1 MDKVHRR
8 RVVIALTA
16 IAVVVLTAC
25 GTNRSSS
32 IAGDAPVKVAAVPAQ
47 TPAATSTSTD
57 SAQPKLCPNEAAA
70 FDKGNFPRY
79 PYIDNAW
86 LPLIPGTRNVLEGR
100 ADRGGGPLPH
110 RVVFTVTDLVKVID
124 GVPNVVVYD
133 TDIEDGEIAEA
144 ELAFFA
150 QDRDGNVWNLG
161 EYPEEYDDGEF
172 VGAPSTWF
180 SGIDDARGGIHMMA
194 NPQKGTGWYLQ
205 GTVPTIGFLDC
216 ARVFS
221 TNASA
226 CVLVKCFNPVLV
238 TDETSPLDP
247 GSGIQKKFHALGVG
261 IVQVGAIGGEE
272 GETLQLVESRT
283 LTARELRT
291 TRAAALA
298 LETHAYE
305 TNPLYQ
311 QTERAK

>member
-1 MDKVHRR
+1 MDRVRR
-8 RVVIALTA
+8 GRVGISLTA
-16 IAVVVLTAC
+16 IAVLVLTAC
-25 GTNRSSS
+25 GTSQSSS
-32 IAGDAPVKVAAVPAQ
+32 LADKPDVKVTPVVAQ
-47 TPAATSTSTD
+47 TPAATSSPSASTL
-57 SAQPKLCPNEAAA
+57 PKLCPNEAAA

-86 LPLIPGTRNVLEGR
+86 LPLKPGTRNVLEGR

-133 TDIEDGEIAEA
+133 TDIQDGEIAEA

-161 EYPEEYDDGEF
+161 EYPEEYDGGEF
-172 VGAPSTWF
+172 TGAPSTWF
-180 SGIDDARGGIHMMA
+180 SGIGDAHGGIHMMA

-205 GTVPTIGFLDC
+205 GSVPSIEFLDC
-216 ARVFS
+216 ARVFA
-221 TNASA
+221 TDAAA
-226 CVLVKCFNPVLV
+226 CVPVKCFNPVLV

-247 GSGIQKKFHALGVG
+247 GSGIQKKFHARGVG
-261 IVQVGAIGGEE
+261 IVQVGAIGGQE

-298 LETHAYE
+298 LERHAFE
-305 TNPLYQ
+305 TNLIYQ
-311 QTERAK
+311 QTASAK